1 MSFINL
7 EIGRRVTTVDKN
19 FEVSDKTET
28 DVEVIRVIGPAAI
41 AAGKNGQLRGRMVQ
55 TRDET
60 IKLVQRLFN
69 SKSSETPQIV
79 VFSGVEPGCG
89 CSWVCAR
96 VAEILVPH
104 LEGPFCLIDANF
116 HSKSTARH
124 FETEG
129 FEQMPSGRTLP
140 PPILGNGQPPRAG
153 RLWLAS
159 FRSPAGGW
167 QTPGSLDRFRS
178 RLAEMRKDFTVILID
193 APPIN
198 TYADAALLGRMSDG
212 LVMIL
217 QANQTRLEAAQRA
230 KETLDA
236 AGVPILGAVLNKRTF
251 PIPGFLYRRL

>member
-69 SKSSETPQIV
+69 SKNSETPQIV

-96 VAEILVPH
+96 VAEILAPH
-104 LEGPFCLIDANF
+104 LEGSVCLIDANY
-116 HSKSTARH
+116 HSNSTARH
-124 FETEG
+124 FETEKL
-129 FEQMPSGRTLP
+129 EKVPNERTLP
-140 PPILGNGQPPRAG
+140 PILHNGQPPGTG

-159 FRSPAGGW
+159 FRQPAGGW
-167 QTPGSLDRFRS
+167 QTPGSLDRLRS
-178 RLAEMRKDFTVILID
+178 RLSEMRKDFTVILID
-193 APPIN
+193 AAPIN

>member
-1 MSFINL
+1 MD
-7 EIGRRVTTVDKN
+7 EMVGA
-19 FEVSDKTET
+19 SDNAES
-28 DVEVIRVIGPAAI
+28 DVEVLRVIGPKAI
-41 AAGKNGQLRGRMVQ
+41 TAGRSGRLLDRMMQ

-60 IKLVQRLFN
+60 IKLVQRLFS

-96 VAEILVPH
+96 VGEILAPH
-104 LEGPFCLIDANF
+104 VEGSVCLIDANF
-116 HSKSTARH
+116 HSNSTARH

-140 PPILGNGQPPRAG
+140 LPILGNGQPPRAG

-159 FRSPAGGW
+159 FKSPAGGW

-178 RLAEMRKDFTVILID
+178 RLAEMRKDFTTILID

-198 TYADAALLGRMSDG
+198 TYTDAALLGSMADG

-217 QANQTRLEAAQRA
+217 QANQTRREAAERA
-230 KETLDA
+230 KEILDA
-236 AGVPILGAVLNKRTF
+236 AGVRVLGAVLNKRTF
-251 PIPGFLYRRL
+251 PVPGFLYRRL

>member
-1 MSFINL
+1 MSSVYF
-7 EIGRRVTTVDKN
+7 EIGRKKTVD
-19 FEVSDKTET
+19 EIVEASDNGET
-28 DVEVIRVIGPAAI
+28 DVEVLRVIGPKAI
-41 AAGKNGQLRGRMVQ
+41 TAGRSGRLLDRMMQ

-60 IKLVQRLFN
+60 IKLVQRLFS

-96 VAEILVPH
+96 VAEILAPH
-104 LEGPFCLIDANF
+104 LEGSVCLIDANY
-116 HSKSTARH
+116 HSNSTARH
-124 FETEG
+124 FETEKL
-129 FEQMPSGRTLP
+129 EKVPNERTLP
-140 PPILGNGQPPRAG
+140 PILHNGQPPGA

-159 FRSPAGGW
+159 FRQPAGGW
-167 QTPGSLDRFRS
+167 QTPGSLDRLRS
-178 RLAEMRKDFTVILID
+178 RLSEMRKDFTVILID
-193 APPIN
+193 AAPIN

-217 QANQTRLEAAQRA
+217 QGNQTRREAAQRA

>member
-1 MSFINL
+1 MSSVYF
-7 EIGRRVTTVDKN
+7 EIGRKTTVD
-19 FEVSDKTET
+19 EMVGASDNAES
-28 DVEVIRVIGPAAI
+28 DVEVLRVIGPKAI
-41 AAGKNGQLRGRMVQ
+41 TAGRSGRLLDRMMQ

-104 LEGPFCLIDANF
+104 LEGPVCLIDANF

-140 PPILGNGQPPRAG
+140 LPILG
-153 RLWLAS
+153 
-159 FRSPAGGW
+159 
-167 QTPGSLDRFRS
+167 
-178 RLAEMRKDFTVILID
+178 
-193 APPIN
+193 
-198 TYADAALLGRMSDG
+198 
-212 LVMIL
+212 
-217 QANQTRLEAAQRA
+217 
-230 KETLDA
+230 
-236 AGVPILGAVLNKRTF
+236 
-251 PIPGFLYRRL
+251 